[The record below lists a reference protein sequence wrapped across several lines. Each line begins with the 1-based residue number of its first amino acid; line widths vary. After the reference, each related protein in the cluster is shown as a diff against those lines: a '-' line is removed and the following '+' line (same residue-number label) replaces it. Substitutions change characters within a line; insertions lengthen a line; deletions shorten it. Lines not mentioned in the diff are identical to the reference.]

1 MNNFNFY
8 KSIDELKND
17 WETKKLLT
25 FDNLFNENDINS
37 IYDFYNNQPDEFW
50 EVAVYPD
57 KDIYFRSHYY
67 GGSENIYPMYITREG
82 DPKIDEKV
90 KFVKSLNDQG
100 LFSYY
105 YKRSN
110 EFHPYLRNIL
120 SQDFFNLIS
129 DITGYKDFSIDEN
142 FLFVSSYESN
152 HYNGTHIDGVNG
164 RIAFVFHM
172 TKDWS
177 PSDGGLF
184 LRLDEQDTK
193 KVTDVVVPSF
203 NKLVMFDVKDSKA
216 GTPHLV
222 SEVSSGCTKKRIS
235 FTGWLQ

>member
-8 KSIDELKND
+8 KSINDFKHD
-17 WETKKLLT
+17 WETKKLIT
-25 FDNLFNENDINS
+25 FDNLFNQNDINS

-50 EVAVYPD
+50 EVAIYPD
-57 KDIYFRSHYY
+57 EDTYLRSHYY
-67 GGSENIYPMYITREG
+67 GGPENLYPMYITRPG
-82 DPKIDEKV
+82 DVNIDKKV
-90 KFVKSLNDQG
+90 KFTRSLNDKG

-110 EFHPYLRNIL
+110 EYHPYLRKIL

-129 DITGYKDFSIDEN
+129 DITGYKDFSIDED

-164 RIAFVFHM
+164 RVAFVFHM
-172 TKDWS
+172 TKDWL

-184 LRLDEQDTK
+184 LRLDDQDPK
-193 KVTDVVVPSF
+193 KVTDVIVPSF